1 MAHIH
6 KLNLFLDVNMPH
18 LEELTERLGKDLGM
32 RQGTQFKALRL
43 LLCNMY
49 NQGQR
54 RVMVSRTKQSLGGK
68 RYNPLG
74 IGYRSIIASLDAL
87 ESKDYIV
94 QELGSY
100 DEKKRTTMMPTD
112 KLLKWFEDTG

>member
-1 MAHIH
+1 MAHIP

-18 LEELTERLGKDLGM
+18 LEELTEQLGKELGM

-49 NQGQR
+49 IQGQR
-54 RVMVSRTKQSLGGK
+54 QVMVARTKHSLGGK
-68 RYNPLG
+68 RYNPLS

-87 ESKDYIV
+87 DSKGYIS

-100 DEKKRTTMMPTD
+100 DEKKRTIIPPSNVF
-112 KLLKWFEDTG
+112 KKV